1 MKFIIILIS
10 ISLGCFNYSFA
21 KAKNSNS
28 KASESERKPNQVNV
42 NTFDKDYPTKEL
54 EKNGYNVNGSIDAGQ
69 RSEVLSGKLRD
80 ELFVKVGLTQVV
92 TGWDELQKDLLF
104 LRAKHA
110 KNLQELHAKYP
121 QINSSTLSELMK
133 YAK

>member
-1 MKFIIILIS
+1 MKNIFILTAIGIIFLNVS
-10 ISLGCFNYSFA
+10 NA
-21 KAKNSNS
+21 KS
-28 KASESERKPNQVNV
+28 KSSESKPSDPNRKPNQINV
-42 NTFDKDYPTKEL
+42 NTFDKNYPTKDL
-54 EKNGYNVNGSIDAGQ
+54 EKSGYNVNGSIDPGP

-80 ELFVKVGLTQVV
+80 ELFVKIGLAQVV

-110 KNLQELHAKYP
+110 KNLQELHGKYP